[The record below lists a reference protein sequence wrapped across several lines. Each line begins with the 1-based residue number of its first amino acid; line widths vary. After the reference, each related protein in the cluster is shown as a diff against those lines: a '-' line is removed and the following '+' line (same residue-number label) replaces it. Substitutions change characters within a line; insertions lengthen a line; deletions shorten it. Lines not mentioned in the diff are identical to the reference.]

1 MVQNGHE
8 FADSYL
14 TTLQEHLAPPGEAP
28 LLQAFDLGRTAF
40 SRGLGVVDLAVVHHE
55 SLAAI
60 LGRMPTLEEH
70 LQATRRA
77 SEIQAESLSVYEM
90 ALLGYRDANA
100 ELTRL
105 NQELNQQAAEL
116 EKLAATEHQA
126 RLELEQ
132 THRSSNGPRV
142 S

>member
-1 MVQNGHE
+1 MGQTGIE
-8 FADSYL
+8 FANAYL
-14 TTLQEHLAPPGEAP
+14 TTLQEYLARADEAR
-28 LLQAFDLGRTAF
+28 LLQAFDLGRRALTC
-40 SRGLGVVDLAVVHHE
+40 GLGVVDIAVVHHE

-70 LQATRRA
+70 ARATRKA

-90 ALLGYRDANA
+90 ALMGYREANA

-105 NQELNQQAAEL
+105 NGELNEQAAAL
-116 EKLAATEHQA
+116 ERLAATEHQA

-132 THRSSNGPRV
+132 IHQALK
-142 S
+142 